1 MMRKK
6 CKLQLCAATEKA
18 GCPMTIPATSDL
30 SAGIEIELRL
40 HSIRY
45 EAHEIV
51 SLEWRS
57 PNKKPLPSFTAG
69 AHIEFRLNETLKRCY
84 SLINP
89 GDMLDRYIVAVKRD
103 PSSRGGSR
111 FVHEQLRVG
120 AQIRATTPRNHF
132 RLDEAAPHSALFAG
146 GIGITPIWAMIQ
158 ELDRLGRSW
167 ELHYGAR
174 TEEHAAFLEDAL
186 LLERNGRG
194 KVHCYFDQ
202 SAPLALTEAVEQI
215 PSDAHVYCCG
225 PAPML
230 DSFLDACVSRDQ
242 ATVHIER
249 FATASESALLSNGGC
264 TVTLARS
271 KRTIVVAPSQTILD
285 ALLAAGIEAP
295 HSCKEGVCG
304 SCEVRVVEGVPDHRD
319 SVLSLSE
326 KISNQSMMICCS
338 RSKSDALV
346 LDL

>member
-1 MMRKK
+1 
-6 CKLQLCAATEKA
+6 
-18 GCPMTIPATSDL
+18 
-30 SAGIEIELRL
+30 
-40 HSIRY
+40 
-45 EAHEIV
+45 
-51 SLEWRS
+51 
-57 PNKKPLPSFTAG
+57 
-69 AHIEFRLNETLKRCY
+69 
-84 SLINP
+84 
-89 GDMLDRYIVAVKRD
+89 
-103 PSSRGGSR
+103 
-111 FVHEQLRVG
+111 
-120 AQIRATTPRNHF
+120 
-132 RLDEAAPHSALFAG
+132 
-146 GIGITPIWAMIQ
+146 
-158 ELDRLGRSW
+158 
-167 ELHYGAR
+167 
-174 TEEHAAFLEDAL
+174 
-186 LLERNGRG
+186 
-194 KVHCYFDQ
+194 
-202 SAPLALTEAVEQI
+202 
-215 PSDAHVYCCG
+215 
-225 PAPML
+225 ML

-326 KISNQSMMICCS
+326 KRSNQSMMICCS

>member
-1 MMRKK
+1 
-6 CKLQLCAATEKA
+6 
-18 GCPMTIPATSDL
+18 MTIPATRDPN
-30 SAGIEIELRL
+30 AIIEIDLRL

-45 EAHEIV
+45 EAHGII

-69 AHIEFRLNETLKRCY
+69 AHIEFRIDGGLKRCY

-89 GDMLDRYIVAVKRD
+89 GDALDRYIIAVKRD
-103 PSSRGGSR
+103 PASRGGSR
-111 FVHEQLRVG
+111 FMHEQLRVG
-120 AQIRATTPRNHF
+120 TQISATAPRNHF
-132 RLDEAAPHSALFAG
+132 PLDGIAPYTALFAG

-158 ELDRLGRSW
+158 ELDRHRRSW
-167 ELHYGAR
+167 ELHYAAR

-186 LLERNGRG
+186 LLEGNGRG

-225 PAPML
+225 PTPML

-271 KRTIVVAPSQTILD
+271 MRTIAVAPTQTILD

-319 SVLSLSE
+319 SVLSPSE

>member
-1 MMRKK
+1 
-6 CKLQLCAATEKA
+6 
-18 GCPMTIPATSDL
+18 MTIPATRDPN
-30 SAGIEIELRL
+30 AIIEIDLRL

-45 EAHEIV
+45 EAREII
-51 SLEWRS
+51 SLEWR
-57 PNKKPLPSFTAG
+57 PTNKRPLPSFSAG
-69 AHIEFRLNETLKRCY
+69 AHIEFLLGGTLKRCY

-89 GDMLDRYIVAVKRD
+89 GDLADRYIIAVKRD
-103 PSSRGGSR
+103 SSSRGGSR

-120 AQIRATTPRNHF
+120 DLIRATTPRNHF
-132 RLDEAAPHSALFAG
+132 RLDENAPHSALFAG

-174 TEEHAAFLEDAL
+174 TEEDAAFLQDAL
-186 LLERNGRG
+186 SVERNGRG
-194 KVHCYFDQ
+194 KVHCYFDR
-202 SAPLALTEAVEQI
+202 STPLALTEAVGQI
-215 PSDAHVYCCG
+215 PLDAHVYCCG

-230 DSFLDACVSRDQ
+230 DLFLEACVSRDQ
-242 ATVHIER
+242 ATVHVER
-249 FATASESALLSNGGC
+249 FTTASMPSLPSSGGC

-271 KRTIVVAPSQTILD
+271 DRTIAVAPTQTILD
-285 ALLAAGIEAP
+285 ALLEAGIDAP

-304 SCEVRVVEGVPDHRD
+304 SCEVRVIDGVPDHRD

-326 KISNQSMMICCS
+326 KKSNQSMMICCS
-338 RSKSDALV
+338 RSRSDALV